1 MAVNSVLLKVR
12 IKLFTTGILFFL
24 LNFFH
29 IAVAATSKISF
40 EDDKGFFEFI
50 EFFSSFER
58 WRILFALGIFIV
70 QIIFSYIVMFR
81 KFRKAELARID
92 ETGLVGNK
100 NEKILQNLKI
110 NPQEI
115 YKWVHEQ
122 AEAHNIKS
130 IKRIYL
136 TDTSIPNAM
145 TLDVVP
151 LPFIRSSWIVLD
163 ANVLEIL
170 DERETKAVIAH
181 ELGHV
186 KRLDGIVNIF
196 RYGINFYAL
205 LAYLIIILEMIRLII
220 ADIPVVLLDI
230 LIRVGFLLLLIIVIW
245 AFTLLNRLLLNY
257 SRRQSE
263 LMADYFA
270 AQRIGRNHIINA
282 LVLLGQRIDVISA
295 FGTEFRWLG
304 NRESKKDVSREFLQ
318 GLKDLPPEELSKEIS
333 REKAVHIYV
342 QQRLKNLKEELY
354 VPLTDEQIK
363 DLTVEASKKLLS
375 LREEQLEKGLMKD
388 RKKASELSKLT
399 IDWFL
404 IDKDKDL
411 YLKDEEV
418 DNLVKEIIGNP
429 NKELF
434 EHDLYPRRA
443 ILVRDHPS
451 MKDRIIFLYYA
462 LPKETST

>member
-12 IKLFTTGILFFL
+12 IKLFISGIFFFL

-29 IAVAATSKISF
+29 IAIASTSKIDF
-40 EDDKGFFEFI
+40 EAEGFFRFI
-50 EFFSSFER
+50 VFFSSFER
-58 WRILFALGIFIV
+58 WRILFALGIFVV
-70 QIIFSYIVMFR
+70 QIIFSYFVMFR
-81 KFRKAELARID
+81 KFRKAELAQID
-92 ETGLVGNK
+92 ETGLVGNN
-100 NEKILQNLKI
+100 NEKILKNLRI

-122 AEAHNIKS
+122 AEEHKIKS

-205 LAYLIIILEMIRLII
+205 LAYLIILLEMIRLII
-220 ADIPVVLLDI
+220 ADTPVALEI
-230 LIRVGFLLLLIIVIW
+230 LVRVGFLLLLIIVIW
-245 AFTLLNRLLLNY
+245 VFTLLNRLLLNY

-263 LMADYFA
+263 LMADYYA

-282 LVLLGQRIDVISA
+282 LVLLGQRLDVISA

-388 RKKASELSKLT
+388 RKIASELSKLT

-462 LPKETST
+462 FPKVTST

>member
-1 MAVNSVLLKVR
+1 MTVNRILFRVRLKLLISGV
-12 IKLFTTGILFFL
+12 LFFL

-29 IAVAATSKISF
+29 IVVASTSSINF
-40 EDDKGFFEFI
+40 NENGFFRFI
-50 EFFSSFER
+50 EFFSSFEW
-58 WRILFALGIFIV
+58 WRLLLALGIFVV
-70 QIIFSYIVMFR
+70 QIIISYIIMFR
-81 KFRKAELARID
+81 RFSKAELVRID
-92 ETGLVGNK
+92 ETGIVGN
-100 NEKILQNLKI
+100 NSEKLLQNLRIDPKK
-110 NPQEI
+110 I

-122 AEAHNIKS
+122 AEEHKIKS
-130 IKRIYL
+130 VKRIYL

-145 TLDVVP
+145 TLDVIP

-163 ANVLEIL
+163 VNVLEIL
-170 DERETKAVIAH
+170 DEREIRAVISH

-186 KRLDGIVNIF
+186 KRLDGVVNLF
-196 RYGINFYAL
+196 RYGINYYAF

-220 ADIPVVLLDI
+220 ADTSASALDY
-230 LIRVGFLLLLIIVIW
+230 LIRIGFLLLLIIIIW
-245 AFTLLNRLLLNY
+245 AFTILNRLLLNY

-263 LMADYFA
+263 LMADYYA

-282 LVLLGQRIDVISA
+282 LVLLGQRLDVITA
-295 FGTEFRWLG
+295 FGTEFKWLG
-304 NRESKKDVSREFLQ
+304 SRESKKDVSREFLQ
-318 GLKDLPPEELSKEIS
+318 GLKDLPQEELSKKIS
-333 REKAVHIYV
+333 REQAVYIYV
-342 QQRLKNLKEELY
+342 QQRLKNMKEDLY

-363 DLTVEASKKLLS
+363 ELTADASKKLLA
-375 LREEQLEKGLMKD
+375 LREEQLTKGLVKD
-388 RKKASELSKLT
+388 RKKTSEVKKLT

-411 YLKDEEV
+411 YLKDDEV
-418 DNLVKEIIGNP
+418 DNLVKEIIVNP

-462 LPKETST
+462 IPKNSSS

>member
-1 MAVNSVLLKVR
+1 MTVNSVLLRVR
-12 IKLFTTGILFFL
+12 MKLLISGILFFL

-29 IAVAATSKISF
+29 IAVASTSEIDFEAEKIF
-40 EDDKGFFEFI
+40 LFI
-50 EFFSSFER
+50 RFFSSFEW
-58 WRILFALGIFIV
+58 WRLLLALGIFIV
-70 QIIFSYIVMFR
+70 QITISYIVMFR
-81 KFRKAELARID
+81 RFRKAELAQIN
-92 ETGLVGNK
+92 ETGLVGNNNDKLLK
-100 NEKILQNLKI
+100 NLRIDPQKI
-110 NPQEI
+110 
-115 YKWVHEQ
+115 YTWVHEQ
-122 AEAHNIKS
+122 AEEHNIKS
-130 IKRIYL
+130 IKRVYL

-145 TLDVVP
+145 TLDVIP

-170 DERETKAVIAH
+170 DEREIRAVISH

-186 KRLDGIVNIF
+186 KRLDGVVNIF
-196 RYGINFYAL
+196 RYGINYYAF

-220 ADIPVVLLDI
+220 SVDQFAREI
-230 LIRVGFLLLLIIVIW
+230 LVQIGFLLLLIIVIW
-245 AFTLLNRLLLNY
+245 AFTLLNRFLLSY

-263 LMADYFA
+263 LMADYYA

-282 LVLLGQRIDVISA
+282 LVLLGQRLDVISA
-295 FGTEFRWLG
+295 FGTEFKWLG
-304 NRESKKDVSREFLQ
+304 SRESKKDVSREFLQ
-318 GLKDLPPEELSKEIS
+318 GLKDLPPEELSMEIS

-342 QQRLKNLKEELY
+342 QQRLKNLKEDLY

-363 DLTVEASKKLLS
+363 DLTTKASEKLLA
-375 LREEQLEKGLMKD
+375 LREEQLEKGVMKD
-388 RKKASELSKLT
+388 RKIASELSKLT

-411 YLKDEEV
+411 YLKDDEV

-443 ILVRDHPS
+443 LLVRDHPS

-462 LPKETST
+462 YPKVTTT

>member
-1 MAVNSVLLKVR
+1 LAVNSVLLKVR
-12 IKLFTTGILFFL
+12 MKLSISGILFFL

-29 IAVAATSKISF
+29 IAVASTSKINF
-40 EDDKGFFEFI
+40 EAEGFFHFI

-58 WRILFALGIFIV
+58 WRILFALGVFIA
-70 QIIFSYIVMFR
+70 QIIFSYFVMFR
-81 KFRKAELARID
+81 KFRKAELARVD
-92 ETGLVGNK
+92 ETGLVGNNNK
-100 NEKILQNLKI
+100 KILKNLRI

-122 AEAHNIKS
+122 AEAYNIKS

-145 TLDVVP
+145 TMDVVP

-196 RYGINFYAL
+196 RYGINFYVF
-205 LAYLIIILEMIRLII
+205 LAYLIILLEMVRLII
-220 ADIPVVLLDI
+220 ADTPVALEI
-230 LIRVGFLLLLIIVIW
+230 LVRVGFLLLLILVIW

-282 LVLLGQRIDVISA
+282 LVLLGQRLDVISA

-304 NRESKKDVSREFLQ
+304 SRESKKDVSREFLQ

-354 VPLTDEQIK
+354 VPLTDEQIN

-375 LREEQLEKGLMKD
+375 LREEQLEKGLMRD
-388 RKKASELSKLT
+388 RKIASELSKLT

-404 IDKDKDL
+404 SDTDKDL

-462 LPKETST
+462 IPKDTS

>member
-318 GLKDLPPEELSKEIS
+318 GLKDLPPEELSK
-333 REKAVHIYV
+333 
-342 QQRLKNLKEELY
+342 
-354 VPLTDEQIK
+354 
-363 DLTVEASKKLLS
+363 
-375 LREEQLEKGLMKD
+375 
-388 RKKASELSKLT
+388 
-399 IDWFL
+399 
-404 IDKDKDL
+404 
-411 YLKDEEV
+411 
-418 DNLVKEIIGNP
+418 
-429 NKELF
+429 
-434 EHDLYPRRA
+434 
-443 ILVRDHPS
+443 
-451 MKDRIIFLYYA
+451 
-462 LPKETST
+462 

>member
-12 IKLFTTGILFFL
+12 LKLLISGFFFFL

-29 IAVAATSKISF
+29 IAVASTSKINF
-40 EDDKGFFEFI
+40 ETEGGFFSFI
-50 EFFSSFER
+50 EFFSNFER

-70 QIIFSYIVMFR
+70 QIIFSYFVMFR

-92 ETGLVGNK
+92 ETGLVGNNNDK
-100 NEKILQNLKI
+100 LLQNMRI

-122 AEAHNIKS
+122 ADAYNIKS

-186 KRLDGIVNIF
+186 KRFDGIVNIF
-196 RYGINFYAL
+196 RYGINFYAFI
-205 LAYLIIILEMIRLII
+205 AYLIILLEMVRLII
-220 ADIPVVLLDI
+220 ADVPVALEI
-230 LIRVGFLLLLIIVIW
+230 LVRVGFLLLLIIVIW
-245 AFTLLNRLLLNY
+245 AFTILNRLLLNY

-263 LMADYFA
+263 LMADYYA

-282 LVLLGQRIDVISA
+282 LVLLGQRLDVITA

-304 NRESKKDVSREFLQ
+304 SRENKKDVSREFLQ

-342 QQRLKNLKEELY
+342 QQRLKNLKEDLY
-354 VPLTDEQIK
+354 VPFNDDQIQ
-363 DLTVEASKKLLS
+363 DLTVKASKKLLT
-375 LREEQLEKGLMKD
+375 LREEQLEKGLVKD
-388 RKKASELSKLT
+388 RKIASELSKLT

-429 NKELF
+429 DKELF

-443 ILVRDHPS
+443 ILIRDHPS

-462 LPKETST
+462 IPKDSSS

>member
-12 IKLFTTGILFFL
+12 IKLFFSGIFFFL

-29 IAVAATSKISF
+29 IAIASTSKIDF
-40 EDDKGFFEFI
+40 EAEGFFRFI
-50 EFFSSFER
+50 VFFSSFER
-58 WRILFALGIFIV
+58 WRILFALGIFV
-70 QIIFSYIVMFR
+70 LQIIFSYFVMFR
-81 KFRKAELARID
+81 KFRKAELAQID
-92 ETGLVGNK
+92 ETGLVGNN
-100 NEKILQNLKI
+100 NEKILKNLRI

-122 AEAHNIKS
+122 AEEYKIKS

-205 LAYLIIILEMIRLII
+205 LAYLIILLEMIRLII
-220 ADIPVVLLDI
+220 ADTPVALEI
-230 LIRVGFLLLLIIVIW
+230 LVRVGFLLLLIIVIW
-245 AFTLLNRLLLNY
+245 VFTLLNRLLLNY

-263 LMADYFA
+263 LMADYYA

-282 LVLLGQRIDVISA
+282 LVLLGQRLDVISA

-388 RKKASELSKLT
+388 RKIASELSKLT

-462 LPKETST
+462 FPKVTST

>member
-12 IKLFTTGILFFL
+12 IKLFISGILFFL

-29 IAVAATSKISF
+29 IAIASTSKINF
-40 EDDKGFFEFI
+40 EDKGFFEFI
-50 EFFSSFER
+50 KFFSSFER
-58 WRILFALGIFIV
+58 WRILFALGLFIF
-70 QIIFSYIVMFR
+70 QIIFSYFIMLR

-92 ETGLVGNK
+92 ETGLVGN
-100 NEKILQNLKI
+100 NYEKILKNLRI

-196 RYGINFYAL
+196 RYGINFYAF
-205 LAYLIIILEMIRLII
+205 LAYLIILLEMIRLII
-220 ADIPVVLLDI
+220 ADIPVVALNI

-245 AFTLLNRLLLNY
+245 VFTLLNRLLLNY

-263 LMADYFA
+263 LMADYYA

-282 LVLLGQRIDVISA
+282 LVLLGQRLDVISA
-295 FGTEFRWLG
+295 FGTEFR
-304 NRESKKDVSREFLQ
+304 FLQ

-363 DLTVEASKKLLS
+363 DLTVKASKKLLS
-375 LREEQLEKGLMKD
+375 LREEQLETGLMKD
-388 RKKASELSKLT
+388 RKIASELSKLT

-411 YLKDEEV
+411 YLKDEEI

-443 ILVRDHPS
+443 LLVRDHPS

-462 LPKETST
+462 FPKDTSS